1 MIVQHEPRRAN
12 RQTTISRSSGGLTT
26 KIHLAADSRVT
37 AGQAGGAGDS
47 DFDVE
52 DRVPTRQPRPAPSYG
67 SPEKPGLSR
76 LRADEKNGLSA
87 ILWVEPGRI
96 GRKTDPDVAAYGDRG
111 PLAEAVGGCGRRGLC
126 PSTSR
131 PAGQYESQNNHRRRG
146 TSRPR
151 RRCRGGHVR
160 PRGHECAEEHRR
172 SRQRRVREG
181 AGSPGPQ
188 WDLVATHIET
198 WYHPL
203 PWIGKEVDGVSCP
216 DLAAVKNTKITCTA
230 KSGSTRVTVPVSVV
244 EVAGGTAPRVTWKF
258 GR

>member
-1 MIVQHEPRRAN
+1 MRA
-12 RQTTISRSSGGLTT
+12 RTIIAVAVPAVL
-26 KIHLAADSRVT
+26 V
-37 AGQAGGAGDS
+37 GA
-47 DFDVE
+47 
-52 DRVPTRQPRPAPSYG
+52 
-67 SPEKPGLSR
+67 
-76 LRADEKNGLSA
+76 
-87 ILWVEPGRI
+87 
-96 GRKTDPDVAAYGDRG
+96 VAA
-111 PLAEAVGGCGRRGLC
+111 
-126 PSTSR
+126 
-131 PAGQYESQNNHRRRG
+131 G
-146 TSRPR
+146 TSALA
-151 RRCRGGHVR
+151 GMNVQ
-160 PRGHECAEEHRR
+160 EHRR